1 MYEPWKHDA
10 KWMKPETAGHILYGY
25 MSTNVQKSEIHRD
38 RKPID
43 SRQERGGG
51 GGEWLLMGIGSPF
64 GGMLAML
71 LFLAGMDGE
80 GAMLEPLGRQ
90 RV

>member
-1 MYEPWKHDA
+1 
-10 KWMKPETAGHILYGY
+10 
-25 MSTNVQKSEIHRD
+25 
-38 RKPID
+38 
-43 SRQERGGG
+43 
-51 GGEWLLMGIGSPF
+51 MGIGSPF